1 MVNWALRHPGERA
14 LLQANA
20 MYYSRYRLPFFSSF
34 MFRRSAGASYPGL
47 GAELVREPKDHSLAH
62 KKCPFLS
69 PTPFPILTSF
79 PFNFIQQW
87 VVSSPWL
94 NNRFPRN
101 PSGGPTTYRTSRARS
116 PSSPVSWRML
126 DVGRE
131 SVKAKHPIFGR
142 RECGRRERN
151 REGAFVSLLPV
162 DPPCSPRRVVDKD

>member
-1 MVNWALRHPGERA
+1 MQCTTADIVFPFSLPLCFVGARVPPTRGLER
-14 LLQANA
+14 
-20 MYYSRYRLPFFSSF
+20 SSF
-34 MFRRSAGASYPGL
+34 GSRKTIPS
-47 GAELVREPKDHSLAH
+47 H